1 MVEGLHIMQTI
12 RQFDQKHADI
22 RGHRDQKFSKVLRM
36 LSPLRQGFDDMR
48 KLCNAI
54 NQKAT
59 SFPNKVVSSSEVPKV
74 SSTVSCNSPVT
85 TVAVSIL
92 TPAKIRASAKGCV
105 K

>member
-36 LSPLRQGFDDMR
+36 LSPLREGFDDMR

-59 SFPNKVVSSSEVPKV
+59 SFPNKVVISSEVA
-74 SSTVSCNSPVT
+74 VT

-92 TPAKIRASAKGCV
+92 SPAKIRATAKGCV